1 MLGIRT
7 WPLPAVAAYP
17 RLTLNSCRR
26 WWTVWCGL
34 ACIPAIMARLT
45 NRWQTLPLR
54 RITKLSMSIRS
65 LQNGGTLLL
74 RVRTTSRSR
83 RMLARPSIL
92 RQCVATTSTTLP
104 QRSLHRRKTRSS
116 IMPSIA
122 ESFCRPFA
130 CGTTSTAN
138 QIPTMWATRSTPS
151 HLLEESR
158 MRHMQL
164 EPEP

>member
-34 ACIPAIMARLT
+34 ACIPAIMARPT
-45 NRWQTLPLR
+45 NRWQTSPLR

-92 RQCVATTSTTLP
+92 RQCVANNIHDVTAEEFAQEENPQFDHAEYRRIVLP
-104 QRSLHRRKTRSS
+104 AIRLWHKRQRRTRSQLCGLQEALHH
-116 IMPSIA
+116 ICWKKA
-122 ESFCRPFA
+122 E
-130 CGTTSTAN
+130 
-138 QIPTMWATRSTPS
+138 
-151 HLLEESR
+151 
-158 MRHMQL
+158 
-164 EPEP
+164 